1 MIINE
6 QLWQNMIKAVAFYLP
21 QFHVIPE
28 NDIYGK
34 NFTEWCNVRRAVP
47 LYDGH
52 AQPHIPHGILGY
64 YDLTDEKILTI
75 QHHIAWDNNI
85 TAFCYYYYNMAGRT
99 LLDAPL
105 HIINKSRLIRN
116 EFCLCWAH
124 ECWYDNTQPQRIKPF
139 IAQEYSPENAR
150 KIIRDLAQY
159 FDNPRHIRIDGKPL

>member
-1 MIINE
+1 MRLNTLHIVTFRLLRVSVKGE
-6 QLWQNMIKAVAFYLP
+6 SPLQSAVGRP
-21 QFHVIPE
+21 P
-28 NDIYGK
+28 
-34 NFTEWCNVRRAVP
+34 VP
-47 LYDGH
+47 LVF
-52 AQPHIPHGILGY
+52 Q
-64 YDLTDEKILTI
+64 
-75 QHHIAWDNNI
+75 
-85 TAFCYYYYNMAGRT
+85 T

-159 FDNPRHIRIDGKPL
+159 FDNPRHIRIDGKPLLLVFAPERNPLMSVYSQIWREEAWAMGHTELCLAGVECHVGQHPANLGFDVPRT